1 MVSSK
6 RSVRHEY
13 RVRGFPDD
21 LVEAVLATATPR
33 RGGAPR
39 VVGITGLQGSG
50 KSTLAA
56 QVVEAAGRRGRRAAA
71 LSIDDVYLTR
81 QARLRLAR
89 DVHPLLVTRGPPG
102 THDLPLAVAVLDAV
116 RAGSPVNL
124 PRFDKLGDD
133 RLPESAFTQV
143 CDPLDVLVFEGWFLK
158 TPPEEEAA
166 LAQPI
171 NALEREED
179 ADGRFRR
186 WCNAALGRDYP
197 ALWRRIDVLWFL
209 EPPSFEIVPE
219 WRFEQELA
227 MGAADPGRRTMSREE
242 VGRFVQH
249 FERVG
254 RHSLRTL
261 PAIADH
267 TIELDEGRQP
277 IRTLTRA

>member
-1 MVSSK
+1 MAPK
-6 RSVRHEY
+6 GT
-13 RVRGFPDD
+13 VRGFPDD
-21 LVEAVLATATPR
+21 LVDAVLETATPP

-39 VVGITGLQGSG
+39 VVGVSGLQGSG

-56 QVVEAAGRRGRRAAA
+56 QVVEAAGRRGSRAAA

-81 QARLRLAR
+81 QARLRLGR
-89 DVHPLLVTRGPPG
+89 EVHPLLITRGPPG

-116 RAGSPVNL
+116 RAGSSVSL

-133 RLPESAFTQV
+133 RLPESAFLQV
-143 CDPLDVLVFEGWFLK
+143 RDPLELLVFEGWFLK
-158 TPPEEEAA
+158 TPPEQEAA

-179 ADGRFRR
+179 PDGRFRR
-186 WCNAALGRDYP
+186 WCNAVLARDYP
-197 ALWRRIDVLWFL
+197 PLWRRIDVLWFL
-209 EPPSFEIVPE
+209 QPPSFEIVPE
-219 WRFEQELA
+219 WRYEQELA

-242 VGRFVQH
+242 VGRFVEH

-261 PAIADH
+261 PAIADY
-267 TIELDEGRQP
+267 TVALDAERRP
-277 IRTLTRA
+277 IRTFTRTW